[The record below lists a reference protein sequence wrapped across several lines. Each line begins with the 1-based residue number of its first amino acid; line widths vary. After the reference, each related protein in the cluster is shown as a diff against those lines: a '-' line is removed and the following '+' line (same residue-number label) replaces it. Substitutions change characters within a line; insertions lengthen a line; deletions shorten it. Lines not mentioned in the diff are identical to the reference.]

1 MDPVAIVVLAA
12 GLGKR
17 MGLDLPKVVVS
28 TRERPL
34 IQHVLHSAAEL
45 KPERIVVVT
54 GHKRELVEQAVHDGV
69 AKGYYAGEQIRFVV
83 QTEQRGTGDAVRSA
97 LPALDGFNGTI
108 VILYGDVPLIKTK
121 TLEALLTRHHS
132 TNATLS
138 LLSLKSDQ
146 QFAYGK
152 VVRGKDGQIE
162 KVVELKDC
170 SPEQLLISELNS
182 GFYAVDSSF
191 LGPAVSELKNENAQK
206 EYYLTDIVERAARE
220 GQRVSS
226 LVTHDADEV
235 QGVNTQV
242 ELSAVNRALLRSQIE
257 RCIAAG
263 VIVDDMHSL
272 FLDPD
277 VSIGTGT
284 RIGPQVQ
291 IRSGSRIGTGVTIEG
306 TALIVHSTIGD
317 GCTVKFGVR
326 MEDALLGTGASV
338 GPFANLRPGS
348 VLGDDSKV
356 GNFVE
361 TKNAQ
366 LARGVKASH
375 LTYLGDCEIGAE
387 SNIGAGTITCN
398 YDGVHKHKTTIGSG
412 VFIGS
417 DSCLVAPITIDD
429 GAYVGAG
436 SVITKNVEKESL
448 AFTRPPLVMKA
459 GWAKRKLEAQSKKT
473 KR

>member
-1 MDPVAIVVLAA
+1 MEPVAVVVLAA

-34 IQHVLHSAAEL
+34 IQHVLQSASAL
-45 KPERIVVVT
+45 SPERIVVVT
-54 GHKRELVEQAVHDGV
+54 GHKREFVEEAVKDG
-69 AKGYYAGEQIRFVV
+69 AEAGLYSGEKITFMV
-83 QTEQRGTGDAVRSA
+83 QERQRGTGDAVRSA
-97 LPALDGFNGTI
+97 LPALDGFTGTI

-121 TLEALLTRHHS
+121 TLEALLTRHH
-132 TNATLS
+132 TTKATLT

-182 GFYAVDSSF
+182 GFYAVDSAF

-206 EYYLTDIVERAARE
+206 EFYLTDIVERAVVE

-242 ELSAVNRALLRSQIE
+242 ELAAVNRALLRSQIE
-257 RCIAAG
+257 RCIADG
-263 VIVDDMHSL
+263 VIVEDMQSL

-277 VSIGTGT
+277 IVIESGA

-291 IRSGSRIGTGVTIEG
+291 IRSGSKVGAGVTIEG
-306 TALIVHSTIGD
+306 SALILRSTIGND
-317 GCTVKFGVR
+317 CRIKFGVR
-326 MEDALLGTGASV
+326 MEDAVLESNVSV
-338 GPFANLRPGS
+338 GPFAHLRPGTR
-348 VLGDDSKV
+348 LGDDAKI

-361 TKNAQ
+361 TKNA
-366 LARGVKASH
+366 LLHAGVKASH

-398 YDGVHKHKTTIGSG
+398 YDGVRKHKTTIGEG

-417 DSCLVAPITIDD
+417 DTCLVAPVTISN

-436 SVITKNVEKESL
+436 SVITKNVPEESL
-448 AFTRPPLVMKA
+448 AFTRPPLVIKS
-459 GWAKRKLEAQSKKT
+459 GWAKRKGAA